1 MMTVSELI
9 EFLKTQPQD
18 LQVAY
23 EAYSEHVLLDC
34 EDIEIK
40 ECCEPRADG
49 WIHHKRDDKPS
60 QMYLILPG
68 N

>member
-23 EAYSEHVLLDC
+23 TRYSEQCLLDC
-34 EDIEIK
+34 EDIEIT
-40 ECCEPRADG
+40 ECCEPRLDG
-49 WIHHKRDDKPS
+49 WIHHQRDDKPS
-60 QMYLILPG
+60 QMYLMFPG